1 MAQIINTNLA
11 SLNAQRNLNSSQSSL
26 QTALQRLSSGLRINS
41 AKDDAAGL
49 GIADRFNSQIRG
61 LNQATRNANDGISL
75 AQTAE
80 GALGTV
86 GDNLQ
91 RLRELAVQSANAT
104 NTSVDRNALQA
115 EVNQLVAE
123 IDRVAST
130 TQFNGVN
137 LLDGRFSGATFQV
150 GANVGQTI
158 SVTVNSARASVLGT
172 GTQSAVT
179 GVGDDT
185 AMATGDVIINGVT
198 IGGSTAADDA
208 SSSTMAASSA
218 IAKAAAINRYSAQTG
233 VTASVNENTAAGAA
247 MTAAAATGSITING
261 VTTGSISTTTD
272 LSVTRQS
279 VVAGINA
286 ISDRTG
292 VIAVDTGDDNSG
304 VKLVAKDGRNIAV
317 SFTTI
322 TSASTGVTASAVTY
336 GSYSL
341 TSSKTISITE
351 GTGTITNT
359 GLRAGD
365 YAAQQAYVTAKDA
378 GTTTALASGDVKIN
392 GVLIGASLTSYD
404 TASSTLNSASAIAK
418 AAAINK
424 ATAQTGVTATAKNE
438 LSGSSMT
445 AASAAGT
452 ITING
457 VTTDS
462 FSTVSDTAKDRAATV
477 KAINAISGRTGVVA
491 IDGGSD
497 SLGVKLVAADGRNI
511 TLNFTTLTAASTGVS
526 AAGTYVG
533 RVTLSSA
540 GAINV
545 DRGTTATGTTNLGID
560 AGVYGNGKSGQALS
574 RVDISTVEGANA
586 AITAIDNALA
596 QVNSARGDLGAVQ
609 NRFNATV
616 SNLQTTAENLT
627 ASRSRIVDADF
638 AAETANLTRAQIL
651 QQAGVAMLAQAN
663 SLPQQVLT
671 LLQR

>member
-1 MAQIINTNLA
+1 MAQIINTNIA
-11 SLNAQRNLNSSQSSL
+11 SLNAQRNLNTSQTSL

-49 GIADRFNSQIRG
+49 GIADRLTSQIRG
-61 LNQATRNANDGISL
+61 LNQATRNANDGVSL

-80 GALGTV
+80 GALGTI

-104 NTSVDRNALQA
+104 NTSVDRAALQA
-115 EVNQLVAE
+115 EVDQLVAE
-123 IDRVAST
+123 IDRVAKT

-137 LLDGRFSGATFQV
+137 LLDGTFSSSTFQV
-150 GANVGQTI
+150 GANAGQTI
-158 SVTVNSARASVLGT
+158 SVTMNSARADTIGT
-172 GTQSAVT
+172 GSQSAVT

-198 IGGSTAADDA
+198 IGGSSAAYDNA
-208 SSSTMAASSA
+208 SSTGQSASA
-218 IAKAAAINRYSAQTG
+218 IAKVAAINLYSASTG
-233 VTASVNENTAAGAA
+233 VTASVNANTAAGSA
-247 MTAAAATGSITING
+247 MTAAALSGTITING
-261 VTTGSISTTTD
+261 VSTASVSTTTGA
-272 LSVTRQS
+272 SVSRQS
-279 VVAGINA
+279 VVAAINA

-292 VIAVDTGDDNSG
+292 VTAVDTGDDNSG
-304 VKLVAKDGRNIAV
+304 VKLTAADGRNIAV
-317 SFTTI
+317 TLSTVTA
-322 TSASTGVTASAVTY
+322 ASTGLTSTSITY

-359 GLRAGD
+359 GLRAGE
-365 YAAQQAYVTAKDA
+365 YEAQKSFVTAKDA

-404 TASSTLNSASAIAK
+404 TASSTLNSASAVAK
-418 AAAINK
+418 AAAVNLVSS
-424 ATAQTGVTATAKNE
+424 ATGVTATAKNE
-438 LSGSSMT
+438 LTGASMT
-445 AASAAGT
+445 AASLTGS
-452 ITING
+452 ISING
-457 VTTDS
+457 VSTDV

-477 KAINAISGRTGVVA
+477 DAINKISGRTGVVA
-491 IDGGSD
+491 VDGGSD

-511 TLNFTTLTAASTGVS
+511 VLSYSTLTSAATGAA

-540 GAINV
+540 GAISV

-560 AGVYGNGKSGQALS
+560 AGNYGSGKSGQALTQ
-574 RVDISTVEGANA
+574 VDLTTVAGANA
-586 AITAIDNALA
+586 ALTAIDNALA

-616 SNLQTTAENLT
+616 ANLQTQAESLT
-627 ASRSRIVDADF
+627 ASRSRIQDADF
-638 AAETANLTRAQIL
+638 ASETSSLTRAQIL

-663 SLPQQVLT
+663 ALPQQVLT
-671 LLQR
+671 LLQG

>member
-11 SLNAQRNLNSSQSSL
+11 SLNAQRNLNTSQSSL

-80 GALGTV
+80 GALGTI

-104 NTSVDRNALQA
+104 NTSIDRAALQA
-115 EVNQLVAE
+115 EVDQLVAE

-130 TQFNGVN
+130 TAFNGVN
-137 LLDGRFSGATFQV
+137 LLDGSFTAATFQV

-158 SVTVNSARASVLGT
+158 SVTMNSARTSVIGT
-172 GTQSAVT
+172 GSQSAVS

-185 AMATGDVIINGVT
+185 AMETGDVIINGVT
-198 IGGSTAADDA
+198 IGGSTAADDNA
-208 SSSTMAASSA
+208 SSTAAASSA

-233 VTASVNENTAAGAA
+233 VTASVNENTAEGAA
-247 MTAAAATGSITING
+247 MTAAALTGTITING
-261 VTTGSISTTTD
+261 VSTASISTTTD
-272 LSVTRQS
+272 ASVSRQS

-292 VIAVDTGDDNSG
+292 VVAIDTGDDNSG
-304 VKLVAKDGRNIAV
+304 VKLVAADGRNIAV
-317 SFTTI
+317 TLATL
-322 TSASTGVTASAVTY
+322 TSASTGITSDAITY

-341 TSSKTISITE
+341 SSSKTINISE
-351 GTGTITNT
+351 GTGTIANT
-359 GLRAGD
+359 GLRAGE

-392 GVLIGASLTSYD
+392 GVLVGASLTSYD
-404 TASSTLNSASAIAK
+404 TASSTLNSASAISK
-418 AAAINK
+418 AAAINL
-424 ATAQTGVTATAKNE
+424 TSAQTGVTASAKNE
-438 LSGSSMT
+438 LDGATMT
-445 AASAAGT
+445 AAALAGT

-477 KAINAISGRTGVVA
+477 AAINKISGQTGVVA
-491 IDGGSD
+491 VDGGSD
-497 SLGVKLVAADGRNI
+497 SLGVKLIAADGRNI
-511 TLNFTTLTAASTGVS
+511 ALSFTTLTSAATGVS
-526 AAGTYVG
+526 AAGTFVG
-533 RVTLSSA
+533 RVTLTSA
-540 GAINV
+540 GAIDV

-560 AGVYGNGKSGQALS
+560 AGVYGSGKSGNALDL
-574 RVDISTVEGANA
+574 VDLTSVAGANA

-596 QVNSARGDLGAVQ
+596 QVNAARGDLGAVQ

-616 SNLQTTAENLT
+616 SNLQTTSENLT

-663 SLPQQVLT
+663 ALPQQVLT
-671 LLQR
+671 LLQG